1 MSTSFRSSPTP
12 AEAGNGLNLFDG
24 FRQSLI
30 VYTFAVVVLTA
41 AILSR
46 FENGRKAIQR
56 LVWLLDEV
64 LGGAPHTVTLPGP
77 SGLPVVGDLIQ
88 VS

>member
-1 MSTSFRSSPTP
+1 MNTSFGSSPTP

-30 VYTFAVVVLTA
+30 VYTFAVFVLA
-41 AILSR
+41 AAFLGR
-46 FENGRKAIQR
+46 FGDVRKAIQR
-56 LVWLLDEV
+56 LGWLLDGV

-77 SGLPVVGDLIQ
+77 SGFPVVGNLIQ